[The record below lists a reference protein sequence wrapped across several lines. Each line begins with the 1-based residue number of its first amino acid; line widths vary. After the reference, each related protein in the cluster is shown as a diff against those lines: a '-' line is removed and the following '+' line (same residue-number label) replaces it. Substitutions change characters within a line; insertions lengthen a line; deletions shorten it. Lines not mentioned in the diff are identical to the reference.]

1 MTSKD
6 LMVVDNQVSSVAEFA
21 NIEPLINQ
29 WIIECDVQP
38 LTAKSYHTAAK
49 VFINWLISSRV
60 QLSEV
65 ALIDYREWL
74 KHNRSTSSAKLYF
87 VICRKLTAWL
97 AKRGYIAANYGDGLK
112 GIKLDTSV
120 HSRDSLTLE
129 ESVEVLDSMANA
141 GDNEISLRNNAI
153 MTLLICCGLRCCEV
167 VRADV
172 GDIEKR
178 RGVWCMKVHGKARS
192 GKNDSIVLPL
202 EVKEVIDK
210 YLVIRGKVKD
220 AEPLFVSTSRR
231 CKNQRLQTQT
241 ISRLAKRAFKG
252 VGIESK
258 RITCHSCRHTC
269 ATIALE
275 SGASLD
281 EVSKNLR
288 HKSVAV
294 TEIYRHD
301 VQFFTN
307 KTTKTVAGVI
317 FARLKGAKIYG

>member
-1 MTSKD
+1 MTSKE
-6 LMVVDNQVSSVAEFA
+6 LTAVDNKLLNAESASVEG
-21 NIEPLINQ
+21 LINQ

-38 LTAKSYHTAAK
+38 LTAKSYNAAAK
-49 VFINWLISSRV
+49 VFVNWLISNDV
-60 QLSEV
+60 TLSET

-74 KHNRSTSSAKLYF
+74 KLNRSVSSAKLYF
-87 VICRKLTAWL
+87 TICRKLTAWL
-97 AKRGYIAANYGDGLK
+97 AKRGYISANFGDGLK
-112 GIKLDTSV
+112 GIKLDSSV
-120 HSRDSLTLE
+120 HARDALTLAE
-129 ESVEVLDSMANA
+129 TVEVLQSMTGETEKA
-141 GDNEISLRNNAI
+141 LRDNAI

-167 VRADV
+167 VRADI

-178 RGVWCMKVHGKARS
+178 RGIWCMKVHGKGRS
-192 GKNDSIVLPL
+192 GKNDSIVLPV

-210 YLVIRGKVKD
+210 YLAIRGKVKD
-220 AEPLFVSTSRR
+220 TVPLFVSTSRR

-241 ISRLAKRAFKG
+241 ISRLAKRAFKN

-275 SGASLD
+275 SGTSLD

-307 KTTKTVAGVI
+307 KTTNNVAGVI